1 MEFLDDS
8 EEMKEEMARSFE
20 MQIGQ
25 QNAELMHGVSCLSQ
39 EMKWLA
45 ACNSVRHTQVL
56 PGHLCT
62 CVVVR
67 VVGSWWHLRG
77 PRDHR
82 DKTGSFLKASA
93 SAGMGC
99 AQGPD

>member
-1 MEFLDDS
+1 MEFPGDS
-8 EEMKEEMARSFE
+8 EEMKEEMARSFD

-56 PGHLCT
+56 PGRLCT

-77 PRDHR
+77 QDRVLFESISR
-82 DKTGSFLKASA
+82 YATCTGT
-93 SAGMGC
+93 
-99 AQGPD
+99 